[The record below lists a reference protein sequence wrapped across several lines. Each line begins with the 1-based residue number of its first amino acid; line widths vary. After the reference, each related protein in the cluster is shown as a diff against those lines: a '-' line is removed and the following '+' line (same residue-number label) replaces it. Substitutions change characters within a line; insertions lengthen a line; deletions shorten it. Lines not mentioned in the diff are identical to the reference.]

1 MKKWS
6 LLLVAA
12 IALTMVACGGDDSG
26 DSGDGGSGGGSVS
39 VVAKDFSFSPST
51 VDVNA
56 GDSIDFQND
65 GSTEHNFSIDGQDV
79 DVDAEDG
86 GSATVD
92 VSGLAAG
99 TYDFFCKYHKD
110 QGMTGTLEVK

>member
-1 MKKWS
+1 
-6 LLLVAA
+6 
-12 IALTMVACGGDDSG
+12 
-26 DSGDGGSGGGSVS
+26 
-39 VVAKDFSFSPST
+39 
-51 VDVNA
+51 
-56 GDSIDFQND
+56 
-65 GSTEHNFSIDGQDV
+65 V

-86 GSATVD
+86 ESATVD